1 MLALIPLLLPLITDI
16 MGKVIPDVG
25 ARDKAVKD
33 IELATVSVITQMN
46 AAQVELN
53 SQEAKHK
60 SIFVAGWRPWI
71 GWVLGAA
78 LAYQFLLSPLIMW
91 GTGIAGL
98 VIPPPPSLDANLWE
112 ILSGMMGMAGLR
124 SFEKLKGIDTKTI

>member
-16 MGKVIPDVG
+16 MGKIIPDVG
-25 ARDKAVKD
+25 ARDKAVKE
-33 IELATVSVITQMN
+33 IELAAVSVINQMN

-60 SIFVAGWRPWI
+60 SIFVAGWRPFI

-78 LAYQFLLSPLIMW
+78 LAYQFMVAPLSVW
-91 GTGIAGL
+91 IANMVGF
-98 VIPPPPSLDANLWE
+98 PMEAPPSLDANLWE
-112 ILSGMMGMAGLR
+112 LLTGMLGMAGLR
-124 SFEKLKGIDTKTI
+124 SFEKMKRVA

>member
-16 MGKVIPDVG
+16 MGKVIPDVD
-25 ARDKAVKD
+25 ARDKAVKE

-46 AAQVELN
+46 EAQVELN

-78 LAYQFLLSPLIMW
+78 LAYQFLVSPLILW
-91 GTGIAGL
+91 STGIAG
-98 VIPPPPSLDANLWE
+98 VIIPPPPSLDANLWE
-112 ILSGMMGMAGLR
+112 ILAGMLGMAGL
-124 SFEKLKGIDTKTI
+124 